1 MKKRFLL
8 SACVLIVIAVCFVIY
23 AMWHPELSFPW
34 SASITYVLYGLY
46 VDGIVLLFIL
56 AFWKKTDGLNVFTA
70 IMELGAVFFLIQ
82 SMFSVVKEG
91 NANWYL
97 PLALGLNCIG
107 LLLNAIQR
115 KKQKDNE

>member
-46 VDGIVLLFIL
+46 VDGIVLLFTQTSHS
-56 AFWKKTDGLNVFTA
+56 K
-70 IMELGAVFFLIQ
+70 LGHKAC
-82 SMFSVVKEG
+82 M
-91 NANWYL
+91 NA
-97 PLALGLNCIG
+97 G
-107 LLLNAIQR
+107 
-115 KKQKDNE
+115 

>member
-1 MKKRFLL
+1 MKKIFLL

-34 SASITYVLYGLY
+34 SVSITYVLYGLY
-46 VDGIVLLFIL
+46 VDAIVLLFIL
-56 AFWKKTDGLNVFTA
+56 AFWKRTDWLNVFTA
-70 IMELGAVFFLIQ
+70 IMELGVVFFLIQ
-82 SMFSVVKEG
+82 SMLSVVKEG